1 MKRKTREEFFVMP
14 TNNIKNIIPLKK
26 KEILTS
32 GTEKYCYNIVT
43 QGTIKNRNHG
53 RAVHN

>member
-1 MKRKTREEFFVMP
+1 MP
-14 TNNIKNIIPLKK
+14 TYNIKNIVFKK

-43 QGTIKNRNHG
+43 QGTIKTNQKTGELFTLKN
-53 RAVHN
+53 NEEL